1 MTEKQFAAL
10 AEPVEDW
17 ALKKSKNVHG
27 IYTSGEFVTHKL
39 NQIFTPGG
47 WSFTIKQGPEVIT
60 INEAN
65 AYVRLVGRLSVR
77 FGDGTEAHQDDI
89 GIWPLRASNI
99 QSGGTLV
106 DTAAERYET
115 VEKAARTDCL
125 KNAARNFGTCFAP
138 LGDLELVAAK
148 RRADYEHT
156 EESAEE
162 SIAQLYGDAKPP
174 DDSTEPKVEKP
185 TPKAKKKTSPKKEKV
200 EPGGDPNWSWFWTAL
215 KKQGYSPDDV
225 HRLEGFGSV
234 KQWMADNK
242 KTLAEALATVLE
254 QLKLVKVGPGEEIP
268 F

>member
-1 MTEKQFAAL
+1 MTEEQFAAL

-17 ALKKSKNVHG
+17 ALKTSDRVHG
-27 IYTSGEFVTHKL
+27 TYTSGEFVTHKL

-47 WSFTIKQGPEVIT
+47 WSFTILEGPEVIT

-77 FGDGTEAHQDDI
+77 FSDGAEAHQDDI
-89 GIWPLRASNI
+89 GIWPLTATKAG
-99 QSGGTLV
+99 QGGVLK
-106 DTAAERYET
+106 DTAPERYET

-125 KNAARNFGTCFAP
+125 KNAARNLGTCFAP

-162 SIAQLYGDAKPP
+162 SIALLYGD
-174 DDSTEPKVEKP
+174 TEPKVEKP
-185 TPKAKKKTSPKKEKV
+185 TPKAKKKASPKKEKV
-200 EPGGDPNWSWFWTAL
+200 DQGEPNWSWFWTAL
-215 KKQGYSPDDV
+215 KAKGYEPDDV
-225 HRLEGFGSV
+225 HGLEGFGSV